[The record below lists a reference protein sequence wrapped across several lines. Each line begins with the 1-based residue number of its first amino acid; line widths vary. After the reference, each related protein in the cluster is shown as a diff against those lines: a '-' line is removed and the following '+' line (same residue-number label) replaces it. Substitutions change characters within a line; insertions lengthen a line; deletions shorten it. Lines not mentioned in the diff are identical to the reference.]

1 MENGTNHRPVSGR
14 EKILVID
21 DSPVIREM
29 LVEILTDDGYTVD
42 VAVDGEIGVDM
53 ALTADYL
60 MILCD
65 VHMPRKNGLEA
76 VQEIIAAKPVAQIVM
91 TDSLPDKLAQSA
103 RDAGALCCLQKPF
116 DVGELRDMIDNIK
129 SRKAHPLGR

>member
-1 MENGTNHRPVSGR
+1 METGTHHRTEPR
-14 EKILVID
+14 RDKILVID

-29 LVEILTDDGYTVD
+29 LIEILTDDGYIVD
-42 VAVDGEIGVDM
+42 VAIDGEIGVSM
-53 ALTADYL
+53 ALAADYI

-76 VQEIIAAKPVAQIVM
+76 VQEIIATKPSAQIVM

-103 RDAGALCCLQKPF
+103 RDAGALSCLQKPF
-116 DVGELRDMIDNIK
+116 DVGELRDMIGKIK
-129 SRKAHPLGR
+129 SGKVHPVGR

>member
-1 MENGTNHRPVSGR
+1 METGTHHRTEPR
-14 EKILVID
+14 RDKILVID

-29 LVEILTDDGYTVD
+29 LIEILTDDGYVVD
-42 VAVDGEIGVDM
+42 VAIDGEIGVSM
-53 ALTADYL
+53 ALATDYI

-76 VQEIIAAKPVAQIVM
+76 VQEIIATKPSAQIVM

-116 DVGELRDMIDNIK
+116 DVGELRDMIGKIK
-129 SRKAHPLGR
+129 TGKAHPVGR

>member
-1 MENGTNHRPVSGR
+1 MENGTKHRPTAGR

-29 LVEILTDDGYTVD
+29 LIEILTDDGYTVE
-42 VAVDGEIGVDM
+42 VAVDGEIGVSM
-53 ALTADYL
+53 ALAAEYL

-76 VQEIIAAKPVAQIVM
+76 VQEIIAAKPAAQIVM

-116 DVGELRDMIDNIK
+116 DVGELRDMIDKIK
-129 SRKAHPLGR
+129 ARKVHSFGR

>member
-1 MENGTNHRPVSGR
+1 MENGTNHRAQNSR
-14 EKILVID
+14 DKILVID

-29 LVEILTDDGYTVD
+29 LIEILTDDGYTVD
-42 VAVDGEIGVDM
+42 VAVDGEIGIAM
-53 ALTADYL
+53 ALATDYL

-76 VQEIIAAKPVAQIVM
+76 VQEIIAAKAASQIVM

-116 DVGELRDMIDNIK
+116 DVGELRDMIDRIK
-129 SRKAHPLGR
+129 RGKGQIVGR

>member
-1 MENGTNHRPVSGR
+1 MENGTNHRAQNGR
-14 EKILVID
+14 DKILVID

-29 LVEILTDDGYTVD
+29 LIEILTDDGYTVD
-42 VAVDGEIGVDM
+42 VAVDGEIGIAM
-53 ALTADYL
+53 ALATDYL

-76 VQEIIAAKPVAQIVM
+76 VQEIIAAKAASQIVM

-116 DVGELRDMIDNIK
+116 DVGELRDMIDRIK
-129 SRKAHPLGR
+129 RGKGQIVGR